1 MGKGSHGWQ
10 HSGSIVPGERH
21 WSSHLSAAVLGVA
34 ILLIGLAGPAAAHAA
49 GSASPDE
56 WDRLLLIVLG
66 LGTIVAVIVY
76 SVMVLGLWRYRESS
90 DFPRKEPSTH
100 NTRLETIW
108 TIIPVILVTIV
119 IVLTLD
125 VMSTTE
131 DLPEEGITI
140 EVIAKQFEWKFVYP
154 DNSSTIDEVWVE
166 EGQTVIFEIHSEDV
180 IHSFSLPAFRLKVD
194 AFPNYVDNAY
204 IIAEPA
210 GDYDIYC
217 AEFCGDLH
225 SSMLGTL
232 HIYHEGTNDKP
243 WGPPP
248 GEIPPPP
255 ETEEITIDLEMR
267 EDGGPDPEQPW
278 SMTPSYL
285 ELPYE
290 ADVTLRVW
298 NNGTMDHSFRLE
310 DPYDRYIENI
320 PSGEFRYLNFTS
332 DKPTGGING
341 YCDLDD
347 HRERGLVTLI
357 VVEQVRGGEGIVV
370 EDASDAILPSL
381 YGLAVLIFAVMAFLA
396 LRTPKADR
404 HEDHVREGKDGEH
417 DYHLSDE
424 DREKEDDGD
433 TEGDEA
439 S

>member
-10 HSGSIVPGERH
+10 PSGTVVPGERH
-21 WSSHLSAAVLGVA
+21 WSSHISAVVLGAA
-34 ILLIGLAGPAAAHAA
+34 ILLIGLASSAAAHAA
-49 GSASPDE
+49 GSAHPDE
-56 WDRLLLIVLG
+56 WDQLLLIVLG
-66 LGTIVAVIVY
+66 LGTIVAIIVY
-76 SVMVLGLWRYRESS
+76 SILVLGLWRYRESS
-90 DFPRKEPSTH
+90 NYLRKEPSTH
-100 NTRLETIW
+100 NTKLEIVW

-119 IVLTLD
+119 IVLSID
-125 VMSTTE
+125 VMRTTE

-140 EVIAKQFEWKFVYP
+140 EVIAKQFEWEFVYP
-154 DNSSTIDEVWVE
+154 DNTSTMDEVWVE
-166 EGQTVIFEIHSEDV
+166 EGQIVIFEIHSEDV
-180 IHSFSLPAFRLKVD
+180 IHSFALPDFRLKVD
-194 AFPNYVDNAY
+194 AFPNYVDYAY

-217 AEFCGDLH
+217 TEFCGDLH

-232 HIYHEGTNDKP
+232 HIYPNGTNDKP

-255 ETEEITIDLEMR
+255 ETEEITVDLEMR
-267 EDGGPDPEQPW
+267 EDGGPNAEQPW
-278 SMTPSYL
+278 SITPSYL

-298 NNGTMDHSFRLE
+298 NNGTENHTFRLE

-320 PSGEFRYLNFTS
+320 PPGEFRYLNFTS
-332 DKPTGGING
+332 DMPTGGIKG

-347 HRERGLVTLI
+347 HREQGLVTLI

-370 EDASDAILPSL
+370 EDANDAILPFL
-381 YGLAVLIFAVMAFLA
+381 YGLAILIFAVMAFMA
-396 LRTPKADR
+396 LRTPKAEK
-404 HEDHVREGKDGEH
+404 HEDHVLEDKDGEH
-417 DYHLSDE
+417 DYHLPGEVDEDE
-424 DREKEDDGD
+424 DRGDAEGEK
-433 TEGDEA
+433 T